1 MSMRNET
8 PDPVDALIDDVAR
21 QLVAGQPSSS
31 LRSAVRDRIGRRRL
45 PWVCAPAFA
54 AAGTLAIV
62 AMLVGPTGAPDAER
76 AVPSA
81 TVARI
86 ERPAH
91 GIEPMERFERR
102 EPSERFERLE
112 RLERSERLERFE
124 RLERL
129 ERSADLTFEEEE
141 PLIPPIMIEPLTAI
155 EPLASVQI
163 AVDTSSGVM
172 PIEIAPLQI
181 EPLLSE

>member
-1 MSMRNET
+1 MRNET
-8 PDPVDALIDDVAR
+8 PDPVDALIDDAAR

-31 LRSAVRDRIGRRRL
+31 LRGAVRDRIGSRRS
-45 PWVCAPAFA
+45 PWVFAPAFA
-54 AAGTLAIV
+54 AAGAVVLVAI
-62 AMLVGPTGAPDAER
+62 LVGPTGAPDAER

-91 GIEPMERFERR
+91 GIEPMERFERQ
-102 EPSERFERLE
+102 EPSERPERLE
-112 RLERSERLERFE
+112 RPERFE
-124 RLERL
+124 RFERL